1 MTIAEVIGI
10 VLIIA
15 LIIWLKWFSE
25 DWVQSLRWYKE
36 NKDKGD
42 NRWKW
47 LISKPYITPKK
58 ILYWMFI
65 IAITALYMYIGFNL
79 PI

>member
-10 VLIIA
+10 ALIIA
-15 LIIWLKWFSE
+15 LVIWLKWYSE
-25 DWVQSLRWYKE
+25 DWVQSLRWYKA
-36 NKDKGD
+36 NKDKGE
-42 NRWKW
+42 NRWQW